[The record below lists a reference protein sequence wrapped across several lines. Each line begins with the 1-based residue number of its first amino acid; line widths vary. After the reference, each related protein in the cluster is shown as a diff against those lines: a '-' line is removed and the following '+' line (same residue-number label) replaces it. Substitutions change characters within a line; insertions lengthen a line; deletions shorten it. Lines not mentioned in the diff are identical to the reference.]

1 MNSPELKAK
10 ATPYRPRRAA
20 LNWVDF
26 LVIAATALTFLAV
39 FAANTPHP
47 ARAQTTSSVI
57 PASELPSQHSSL
69 ANQPGMIKAR
79 IGLAMAGR

>member
-10 ATPYRPRRAA
+10 ATTYRPRRAG
-20 LNWVDF
+20 LNWVDY

-39 FAANTPHP
+39 FAAHNPHA
-47 ARAQTTSSVI
+47 ARAQTTSTVI
-57 PASELPSQHSSL
+57 PASELPSQNGSP
-69 ANQPGMIKAR
+69 ADQPGMIRAR